1 MPFRQYVLTL
11 SGSAQQLSTVFA
23 AAEKESNAD
32 GPAIIGLSLQPSSSN
47 ANPVYVGSSAVAA
60 NVHAVRLSS
69 ATSGVPPAPWLRE
82 YAGSLPIKLGDYY
95 AIGTSGEKLHIGI
108 DVE

>member
-23 AAEKESNAD
+23 AAEKETNPH
-32 GPAIIGLSLQPSSSN
+32 GPSVAALSVQPNSSN
-47 ANPVYVGSSAVAA
+47 ANPVLLGSSAVAA
-60 NVHAVRLSS
+60 GAYAVRLSS
-69 ATSGVPPAPWLRE
+69 ALAGEPPAPWIKE
-82 YAGSLPIKLGDYY
+82 QAAGGVVRLGDYWVL
-95 AIGTSGEKLHIGI
+95 GTNGEKVHIGI